1 MNRQHI
7 FPQIVTRSWPLK
19 RGKGRVVRY
28 FSRGMS
34 FDEDVALV
42 RTTDGFDMHIIPGEH
57 IGTHLYLT
65 GEYERS
71 VVSMLLKYAGQDD
84 VLLDIGA
91 NVGYVSACFLHNVP
105 RSKVFAVEPQPRIV
119 DLLRA
124 NLRSF
129 GPHRHEVFPVGISDA
144 DADGWLEMS
153 SWNSG
158 AAKVSA
164 EQGDNSA
171 AIQLWSAKT
180 LFEAT
185 KGEKIDLVKIDVEG
199 HVEIVLR
206 GCESEFARL
215 RPKAIVFENQ
225 TGTAAPTGSLGRIF
239 NRLGYRVFG
248 VRKHFTRLSLVP
260 ILRAQDCVYNDYV
273 AER

>member
-1 MNRQHI
+1 
-7 FPQIVTRSWPLK
+7 
-19 RGKGRVVRY
+19 
-28 FSRGMS
+28 MS

-57 IGTHLYLT
+57 IGTQLYLT

-129 GPHRHEVFPVGISDA
+129 GPDRHEVFPVGISDA

-199 HVEIVLR
+199 HEEIVLR

-239 NRLGYRVFG
+239 NRLVVASSGSGSISRDCPLCRSLGRKIAFTMTMLRSARIANDAGLGEAKYWLLKRWLLVG
-248 VRKHFTRLSLVP
+248 VSWD
-260 ILRAQDCVYNDYV
+260 RAS
-273 AER
+273 